1 MNTRGVAL
9 LMAVAVI
16 AALFTISLSG
26 YALARMERAAG
37 LSAVAEVQA
46 RGAAEAAL
54 ADAMAGWPKSVTPLV
69 PGQEASLAAVSLPG
83 PATGTA
89 VVRSLGG
96 PVFSLNATGLR
107 LTAAGEPLG
116 WVRVEV
122 LVRLDSAGPD
132 SMIRPRKFP
141 LGWRLLP

>member
-26 YALARMERAAG
+26 YALARMERVAG
-37 LSAVAEVQA
+37 RSAVAEVQA

-54 ADAMAGWPKSVTPLV
+54 ADAMAGWPKSVTPLL

-83 PATGTA
+83 PATGA
-89 VVRSLGG
+89 ALVRALGG

-107 LTAAGEPLG
+107 LTAAGEPLA

>member
-37 LSAVAEVQA
+37 VSAVAEVQA

-54 ADAMAGWPKSVTPLV
+54 TDAMAGWPKSVTPLL
-69 PGQEASLAAVSLPG
+69 PGLEAPLAAVSLPG
-83 PATGTA
+83 PATGAA
-89 VVRSLGG
+89 VVRALGG
-96 PVFSLNATGLR
+96 PVYSLNATGLR
-107 LTAAGEPLG
+107 LTAAGEPLA

-122 LVRLDSAGPD
+122 LVRLDSGGPD
-132 SMIRPRKFP
+132 SLIRPRKFP

>member
-1 MNTRGVAL
+1 VNTRGVAL

-26 YALARMERAAG
+26 YALARMERVAG

-54 ADAMAGWPKSVTPLV
+54 ADAMAGWPKSVTPLL

-83 PATGTA
+83 PATGA
-89 VVRSLGG
+89 ALVRALGG

-107 LTAAGEPLG
+107 LTAAGEPLA